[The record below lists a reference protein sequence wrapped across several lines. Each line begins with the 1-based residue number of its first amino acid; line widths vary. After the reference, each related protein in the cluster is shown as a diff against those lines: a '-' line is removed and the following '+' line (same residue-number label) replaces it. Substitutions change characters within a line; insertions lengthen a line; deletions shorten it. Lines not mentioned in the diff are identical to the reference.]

1 MTVTSRKG
9 RAKFLIG
16 LPQTDWT
23 VDSVRNTL
31 LTDNNSSHLITWW
44 INLTRLPCHDI
55 ISSSSFTKDRG
66 LKSFVWKDLRTYF
79 HIFSVCASIKKH
91 IHTNFDVW
99 ISDLFYSDLK
109 HNEFPW
115 TSWAARSLY
124 QPDSNDIKQLENSQ
138 ISFISHWFYI
148 LIQEAKNS
156 LIVSSQTGRVCV
168 CLLTFPV
175 QRENDI
181 STKLANR
188 CVKCDVWSVT
198 LHLSLITGDFFYMNR
213 I

>member
-23 VDSVRNTL
+23 LTVSATL
-31 LTDNNSSHLITWW
+31 LTDNPSPHLITWW
-44 INLTRLPCHDI
+44 INLTRLPYHDI
-55 ISSSSFTKDRG
+55 ISSSSFSKDWG

-79 HIFSVCASIKKH
+79 HVLSVCAPIKKH
-91 IHTNFDVW
+91 IYTSFDIW
-99 ISDLFYSDLK
+99 ICDLFCSDLK
-109 HNEFPW
+109 HNELPW

-181 STKLANR
+181 FTKLTNKS
-188 CVKCDVWSVT
+188 VTCDIWSVT
-198 LHLSLITGDFFYMNR
+198 LHVSLITGNFLIWIEYK
-213 I
+213 

>member
-1 MTVTSRKG
+1 MSSPSVLPSKNTFIRILIFE
-9 RAKFLIG
+9 FLIFFAQTWNIMNSPELPG
-16 LPQTDWT
+16 LPGP
-23 VDSVRNTL
+23 S
-31 LTDNNSSHLITWW
+31 
-44 INLTRLPCHDI
+44 INLTVMTGERP
-55 ISSSSFTKDRG
+55 S
-66 LKSFVWKDLRTYF
+66 
-79 HIFSVCASIKKH
+79 
-91 IHTNFDVW
+91 
-99 ISDLFYSDLK
+99 
-109 HNEFPW
+109 
-115 TSWAARSLY
+115 
-124 QPDSNDIKQLENSQ
+124 QPDHIKQLENSQ